1 MYADSF
7 LIAPKCPVF
16 FWNQNWLDWLLFC
29 QCLERP
35 GRIKPLLDLL
45 NLPLGGLSS
54 RAAGFKMGYGDGNIL
69 KYPILN
75 IETLWVWHGARKKS
89 YPQCSQKTS
98 MRLSTSMSGCGD
110 PVFRDWTKAIPLS
123 TDPQLHWRRAISQNP
138 ERNTQGIAWLEKQR
152 SHTFSISTA
161 PRKIWA
167 HGIIIIYFM
176 THTGAQCLDEI
187 HQSWNI
193 FAQDR
198 CCKWTAYW
206 IPN

>member
-1 MYADSF
+1 MPWEAWKDQ
-7 LIAPKCPVF
+7 AP
-16 FWNQNWLDWLLFC
+16 
-29 QCLERP
+29 P
-35 GRIKPLLDLL
+35 GSPESSAWWPEQQSSWIQDGIWGWEYSKIPYLKHRDIV
-45 NLPLGGLSS
+45 GLTW
-54 RAAGFKMGYGDGNIL
+54 GK
-69 KYPILN
+69 
-75 IETLWVWHGARKKS
+75 KKS

-187 HQSWNI
+187 HQSWNM